1 MKTKSKQVL
10 NELNQPLPK
19 EIENSFNVLEKILQE
34 KYPFGIPRKEIGKA
48 TGGILHPRTCA
59 NLDCL
64 KQGIPGRFKCG
75 RNTIYPVQS
84 VIYFLQSKM
93 TTAA

>member
-1 MKTKSKQVL
+1 MNEKVL
-10 NELNQPLPK
+10 QE
-19 EIENSFNVLEKILQE
+19 LEKTLAE
-34 KYPFGIPRKEIGKA
+34 KFPFGVPRKEIGKA

-64 KQGIPGRFKCG
+64 KQGVPNRFKIG

-84 VIYFLQSKM
+84 VIGFIKSK
-93 TTAA
+93 TVAA